1 MGKTDR
7 QSDQGWVE
15 EIREEN
21 RRRAARA
28 DLQAADRR
36 NQEPLPVV
44 EKWRRPLVIFVLLCG
59 VVALTTIAAAL
70 YAGALR

>member
-1 MGKTDR
+1 MGKSDR
-7 QSDQGWVE
+7 QSDQSWVE

-21 RRRAARA
+21 RRRTARA

-44 EKWRRPLVIFVLLCG
+44 EEWRRPFWITVLIACLLAWVVIAVLLG
-59 VVALTTIAAAL
+59 MAL
-70 YAGALR
+70 